1 MDFFNNLCKRLA
13 NRERLNLLR
22 KVMSTPLQ
30 EGLTV
35 SSLADMTWLKPAT
48 ARLHLHVLEDECGLV
63 ESVHEDRYVTYRTR
77 RNVQDPDLQR
87 LVPALVKFFREEGH
101 GGCDVNGLKAPDPAF
116 AKLLPVLSD
125 ENRVRVLFEI
135 RKVGQISRAELLT
148 LCGLAESE
156 LRHHLQALTKTG
168 LVIKNGDSISF
179 VESPDSLS
187 QLFILI
193 AFAHVATAGQSL
205 PTDLCV
211 SAEP

>member
-1 MDFFNNLCKRLA
+1 MDFFSLCKRLA

-35 SSLADMTWLKPAT
+35 SNLADMTWLRPAT
-48 ARLHLHVLEDECGLV
+48 ARAHLHVLEDECGLV

-77 RNVQDPDLQR
+77 CNIQDPDLQR
-87 LVPALVKFFREEGH
+87 LVPALVKFFRDEGH
-101 GGCDVNGLKAPDPAF
+101 GGCDVNGLEAPDPAF
-116 AKLLPVLSD
+116 AKLLPALSD

-168 LVIKNGDSISF
+168 LVIKDGDSISF
-179 VESPDSLS
+179 AEPSDSLS
-187 QLFILI
+187 QLFLSI
-193 AFAHVATAGQSL
+193 AFDHVAMAEQSSL
-205 PTDLCV
+205 TDLCV

>member
-1 MDFFNNLCKRLA
+1 MGFFNLCRWLA

-35 SSLADMTWLKPAT
+35 SNLADMTWLKPAT
-48 ARLHLHVLEDECGLV
+48 ARTHLHVLEDECGLV

-87 LVPALVKFFREEGH
+87 LVPALVKFFREEGR

-116 AKLLPVLSD
+116 AKLLSALSD

-135 RKVGQISRAELLT
+135 RKDGLISRAELLAR
-148 LCGLAESE
+148 CGLAEPE
-156 LRHHLQALTKTG
+156 LRRHLQALTKAG
-168 LVIKNGDSISF
+168 LVMKDGDLILF
-179 VESPDSLS
+179 AESSDQLS
-187 QLFILI
+187 QLFLSI
-193 AFAHVATAGQSL
+193 AFVRVATVEQSL
-205 PTDLCV
+205 PTGLCA

>member
-1 MDFFNNLCKRLA
+1 MDFFNLCKRLA

-35 SSLADMTWLKPAT
+35 SNLADMTWLKPAT
-48 ARLHLHVLEDECGLV
+48 ARAHLHVLEDECGLV

-87 LVPALVKFFREEGH
+87 LVPALVKFFRGH

-116 AKLLPVLSD
+116 AKLLPALSD

-135 RKVGQISRAELLT
+135 RKGGAVSRHGLLAW
-148 LCGLAESE
+148 CGSPEPE
-156 LRHHLQALTKTG
+156 LRHHLQALTKAG
-168 LVIKNGDSISF
+168 LVVKNGDLISF
-179 VESPDSLS
+179 IEPPDSLS
-187 QLFILI
+187 QLVLLI

-205 PTDLCV
+205 PTDLCA

>member
-1 MDFFNNLCKRLA
+1 MDFFNLCKRLA

-22 KVMSTPLQ
+22 KVMSTPLH

-35 SSLADMTWLKPAT
+35 ANLADMAWLKPAT
-48 ARLHLHVLEDECGLV
+48 ARVHLHVLEDECGLV

-87 LVPALVKFFREEGH
+87 LVPALVKFFRDEGH
-101 GGCDVNGLKAPDPAF
+101 CGCDVNGLKAPDPAF
-116 AKLLPVLSD
+116 AKLLPALSD

-135 RKVGQISRAELLT
+135 RKVGQVSRTELLT

-156 LRHHLQALTKTG
+156 LRHHLQALAKTG

-179 VESPDSLS
+179 VEPSDSLS
-187 QLFILI
+187 QLFLLI
-193 AFAHVATAGQSL
+193 AFAYVATAGKSS

>member
-1 MDFFNNLCKRLA
+1 MDFFNLCKRLA

-35 SSLADMTWLKPAT
+35 ANLADMAWLKPAT

-87 LVPALVKFFREEGH
+87 LVPALVKFFREEGR

-116 AKLLPVLSD
+116 AKLLSALSD
-125 ENRVRVLFEI
+125 ENHVRIQFEI
-135 RKVGQISRAELLT
+135 RKEGSISRTELLT
-148 LCGLAESE
+148 SCGSPEPE
-156 LRHHLQALTKTG
+156 LRRHLQVLAKAG
-168 LVIKNGDSISF
+168 LVVKDGDSISF
-179 VESPDSLS
+179 VEPADSIS
-187 QLFILI
+187 QLFLSC
-193 AFAHVATAGQSL
+193 FRECDAHR
-205 PTDLCV
+205 
-211 SAEP
+211 

>member
-1 MDFFNNLCKRLA
+1 MDFINLCKRLA

-22 KVMSTPLQ
+22 KVMSTPLH

-35 SSLADMTWLKPAT
+35 ANLADMAWLKPAT
-48 ARLHLHVLEDECGLV
+48 ARVHLHVLEDECGLV

-101 GGCDVNGLKAPDPAF
+101 GGCDVNGLKVPDPAF

-156 LRHHLQALTKTG
+156 RRQHLQALTKAG
-168 LVIKNGDSISF
+168 LAIKDGDSISF
-179 VESPDSLS
+179 VEPPDSLS
-187 QLFILI
+187 QLFLLI

-205 PTDLCV
+205 PTALCV

>member
-1 MDFFNNLCKRLA
+1 MDFFNLCKRLA

-35 SSLADMTWLKPAT
+35 ADLADMSWQKPAT

-87 LVPALVKFFREEGH
+87 LVPALVKFFRGEGH

-116 AKLLPVLSD
+116 AKLLPALSD

-135 RKVGQISRAELLT
+135 RKGGAVSRHGLLAW
-148 LCGLAESE
+148 CGSPEPE
-156 LRHHLQALTKTG
+156 LRQHLQALTKAG
-168 LVIKNGDSISF
+168 LVVKNGDLISF
-179 VESPDSLS
+179 VEPVDSLS
-187 QLFILI
+187 QLFPSI
-193 AFAHVATAGQSL
+193 AFDHVAMAEHSSL
-205 PTDLCV
+205 TDLCA